1 MPATHSGPDLVS
13 ETVLPISDDDRLVA
27 VMSRPARLGA
37 RPGVIILNAGVLH
50 RVGPHRLHV
59 TLARRLA
66 ARGLPALRIDLAGVG
81 DSPGRG
87 DGGSFRA
94 SAVADTRAAMTAI
107 TAATGCDR
115 FILFGLCS
123 GADNG
128 LATAAVDPRVVG
140 LVVLDPPTY
149 ATRRAT
155 ARKLAGRLRGGALGP
170 LLRSAGRRLATRVA
184 APAPGEAPEL
194 TQGREFPPLAEH
206 AAQLTAL
213 VERGVAILAVYSGVN
228 GVRYNH
234 GDQLFE
240 WVPALRGQVEIAYFP
255 DSNHS
260 FTLRA
265 AQAELLD
272 HVTSWVERRF
282 R

>member
-1 MPATHSGPDLVS
+1 MPATQSAPDLVS
-13 ETVLPISDDDRLVA
+13 ETVLPIGDDNHLVA
-27 VMSRPARLGA
+27 VLSRSARIVARPA
-37 RPGVIILNAGVLH
+37 VIILNAGVLH

-59 TLARRLA
+59 ALGRRLA
-66 ARGLPALRIDLAGVG
+66 ARGLPALRIDLAGIG

-140 LVVLDPPTY
+140 LVMLDAPTY
-149 ATRRAT
+149 ATRRAA
-155 ARKLAGRLRGGALGP
+155 ARKLFDRVRTGQVAP
-170 LLRSAGRRLATRVA
+170 LVRAVGRRLARQV
-184 APAPGEAPEL
+184 APAAADAAPEL

-206 AAQLTAL
+206 AALLTEL
-213 VERGVAILAVYSGVN
+213 VARGVAILAVYSGVN
-228 GVRYNH
+228 GARYNH
-234 GDQLFE
+234 AEQLFE
-240 WVPALRGQVEIAYFP
+240 WVPALRGQIEIAYFP
-255 DSNHS
+255 EANHV

-272 HVTSWVERRF
+272 HVASWVERRF

>member
-1 MPATHSGPDLVS
+1 MPATHSAPDLS
-13 ETVLPISDDDRLVA
+13 ADEVLPIGDDDRLVA
-27 VMSRPARLGA
+27 VLSRPRAVGD
-37 RPGVIILNAGVLH
+37 RPAAVILNAGVLH

-59 TLARRLA
+59 ALGRRLA
-66 ARGLPALRIDLAGVG
+66 ARGLPALRIDLAGIG

-140 LVVLDPPTY
+140 LVMLDAPTY
-149 ATRRAT
+149 ATRRAA
-155 ARKLAGRLRGGALGP
+155 ARKLFDRVRAGDVAP
-170 LLRSAGRRLATRVA
+170 LVRAAGRRLARQV
-184 APAPGEAPEL
+184 APAAADAAPEL

-213 VERGVAILAVYSGVN
+213 VARGVAILAVYSGVN
-228 GVRYNH
+228 GARYNH
-234 GDQLFE
+234 AEQLFE
-240 WVPALRGQVEIAYFP
+240 WVPALRGQIEIAYFP
-255 DSNHS
+255 DANHV

-272 HVTSWVERRF
+272 HVASWVERRF